1 MQQNNKTIKI
11 SKKKYILNSMIK
23 FMYVTVSMIQYEFE
37 LITSS
42 ILIIRSEEK
51 LC

>member
-1 MQQNNKTIKI
+1 MP
-11 SKKKYILNSMIK
+11 K
-23 FMYVTVSMIQYEFE
+23 FMYITVSMIQYEIE

-42 ILIIRSEEK
+42 ILIMRSELK